1 MIHYFQE
8 GLEHHFMDSWEK
20 HAGHL
25 PMRRWTAAD
34 LPYEKFPILET
45 YRDQKRWSIL
55 SDFVRRWAVL
65 EFGGIYLDLDVE
77 LIKPI
82 DRFLGYDSFLCIEG
96 PPIFGNMAVSGG
108 MVGNKYHADLLRMY
122 FDVIEGRRHYPVQLE
137 VACSPW
143 VVTDYLKELKG
154 GQMDWSDMNEVKTYG
169 GLVTLP
175 KEYFYPFN
183 WNEEYS
189 GGVITD
195 NTYGIHWWKK
205 SWA

>member
-8 GLEHHFMDSWEK
+8 GIEHQFMDSWQK

-25 PMRRWTAAD
+25 EFKKWDASNTPIDYHPALKKFYD
-34 LPYEKFPILET
+34 EK
-45 YRDQKRWSIL
+45 KWSVL
-55 SDFVRRWAVL
+55 SDFIRRWAVL

-82 DRFLGYDSFLCIEG
+82 DKFLEYDSFLCIEG

-108 MVGNKYHADLLRMY
+108 KAGNKHHKILLDQY
-122 FDVIEGRRHYPVQLE
+122 FDVLEGRRNYGVQIE

-143 VVTDYLKELKG
+143 VVTDYLRELKG
-154 GQMDWSDMNEVKTYG
+154 GDLDWSDMNDIKEYD
-169 GLVTLP
+169 GLITHP

-189 GGVITD
+189 GGAVTN

-205 SWA
+205 AWN